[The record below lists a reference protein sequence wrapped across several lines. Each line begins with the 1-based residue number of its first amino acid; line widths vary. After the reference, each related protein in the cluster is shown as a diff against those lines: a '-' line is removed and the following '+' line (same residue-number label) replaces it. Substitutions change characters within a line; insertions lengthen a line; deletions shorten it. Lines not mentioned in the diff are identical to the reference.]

1 LLLSQYNNLLYCA
14 SILIKNNNKINCGKA
29 VGLRIAAWLPS
40 YAARGLRVGKRGEL
54 AALGVLWIYN
64 GCRAVEEA
72 ATNVSVRYYVSVR

>member
-1 LLLSQYNNLLYCA
+1 
-14 SILIKNNNKINCGKA
+14 